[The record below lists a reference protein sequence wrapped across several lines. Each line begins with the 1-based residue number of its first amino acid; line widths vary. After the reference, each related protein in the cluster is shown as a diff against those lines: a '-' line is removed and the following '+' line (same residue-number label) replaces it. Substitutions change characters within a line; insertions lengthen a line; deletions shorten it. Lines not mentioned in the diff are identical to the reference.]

1 MQLKIACL
9 AFFSEDDIFDAKEAL
24 CKCVS
29 AFDDVDIQREQSR
42 RVNSNLRTAREA
54 TLDDIMSILHK
65 LGSAKGKPTF
75 LVDDVSRIPATSPE
89 AGGSLMV
96 MMEEMAS
103 LKREVS
109 ELQHVTTNVHTE
121 LQKHDREITA
131 LKGTKHGTLPNH
143 ESSRREKSAESA
155 AAAPLQ
161 TIWDEDFPSLNNP
174 TAKPTMAEVLATT
187 EGEFIEMKR
196 KKKTRKPRP
205 ERIQGTADAT
215 GGLKAGPNTFKVQL
229 TNVHSSVTENNLREY
244 VKGKNQEITILNVE
258 DKTSEG
264 WDTKRFIVTFDSE
277 QQGKVMEPSFWPP
290 NIFFRRWFSP
300 RSKLPS
306 RPL

>member
-1 MQLKIACL
+1 MLWHFQQEYHLIFVTEYVLHLNSGHLGLQLI
-9 AFFSEDDIFDAKEAL
+9 
-24 CKCVS
+24 
-29 AFDDVDIQREQSR
+29 
-42 RVNSNLRTAREA
+42 NS
-54 TLDDIMSILHK
+54 
-65 LGSAKGKPTF
+65 TF

-103 LKREVS
+103 LKREVR

-121 LQKHDREITA
+121 VQKHDREITS
-131 LKGTKHGTLPNH
+131 LKRTDHGTPPKH
-143 ESSRREKSAESA
+143 VSPHCKISAESA
-155 AAAPLQ
+155 AAQQQ
-161 TIWDEDFPSLNNP
+161 TIWDEDVPSQNVP
-174 TAKPTMAEVLATT
+174 IAKPTMAEVLASS
-187 EGEFIEMKR
+187 EGEFIEI
-196 KKKTRKPRP
+196 KKKKKARKPRP
-205 ERIQGTADAT
+205 QRIQGTADAT

-244 VKGKNQEITILNVE
+244 IKEKNQEITILNIE

-264 WDTKRFIVTFDSE
+264 WDTKRLIVTFDAE
-277 QQGKVMEPSFWPP
+277 QQGRVMEPSFWPP